1 MEGTTNK
8 ILAAIGTERLLGM
21 VHQWFT
27 GRLAA
32 GHVRLKG
39 E

>member
-21 VHQWFT
+21 VHQWFIWP
-27 GRLAA
+27 A
-32 GHVRLKG
+32 GLLQVM
-39 E
+39 